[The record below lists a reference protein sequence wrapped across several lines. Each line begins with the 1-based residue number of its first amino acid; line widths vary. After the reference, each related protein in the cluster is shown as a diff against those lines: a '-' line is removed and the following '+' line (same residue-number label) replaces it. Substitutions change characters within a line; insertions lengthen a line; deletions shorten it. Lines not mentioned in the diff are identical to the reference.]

1 MPLKEIFLSYVEMQ
15 RAANDE
21 RSNSKNP
28 AFDPAVRKA
37 YDKANNQKRKVLDE
51 IEKLNN
57 ENSDSK

>member
-21 RSNSKNP
+21 RSRSDNP
-28 AFDPAVRKA
+28 SYDPTVKKA
-37 YDKANNQKRKVLDE
+37 YDRANEQKRKVLDE